1 MTQNE
6 KLINIAGLTYVLR
19 DILEDSDF
27 DREMKMRVNNFTA
40 YLNKK
45 VEQIAGNDPE
55 VWEQLEQ
62 LVKHFYDNLV
72 TEEG

>member
-1 MTQNE
+1 MTPNE

-27 DREMKMRVNNFTA
+27 DREMKMRVNNFTS

-45 VEQIAGNDPE
+45 VEQIAGKDPE
-55 VWEQLEQ
+55 VWERLEQ
-62 LVKHFYDNLV
+62 LVKYFYDNLP
-72 TEEG
+72 